1 VIALILAFGIALF
14 LGAWTYDRRPKEND
28 LGAQPEHED
37 KLREFMVQDIRANT
51 QSCGAYLL
59 LVGAAATFFATRR
72 PDFVMP
78 LNTTCLYPFIVA
90 FSIATLA
97 TIFIP
102 AGYGKKHFKV
112 LRRVWL
118 RSIWCGQ
125 LVVISTFYGIFKIY
139 STVTG
144 DCAFLFQ

>member
-1 VIALILAFGIALF
+1 MMALHLAIGIALIL
-14 LGAWTYDRRPKEND
+14 GAWTFWQCPKEKD
-28 LGAQPEHED
+28 LGSHTSDRA

-72 PDFVMP
+72 PDFVTP
-78 LNTTCLYPFIVA
+78 LNTTCLHPFMVA
-90 FSIATLA
+90 FSSATIA

-102 AGYGKKHFKV
+102 AGYGEAHFKI
-112 LRRVWL
+112 LRGVWF
-118 RSIWCGQ
+118 RSILCGQ
-125 LVVISTFYGIFKIY
+125 TVVIFTFYGILKVY

-144 DCAFLFQ
+144 DWAFLFQ